1 MRERGHCCSGMR
13 ELVLK
18 QRLMRCHTA
27 RLKAEML
34 TSAFSN
40 IKFMGVVA
48 EVRNS
53 ADFQVPHFS

>member
-1 MRERGHCCSGMR
+1 M
-13 ELVLK
+13 LK